1 MASSESD
8 SHHMVL
14 RPDKTR
20 VFHLFQLLFRTKLDG
35 HVSIE
40 TPIGM
45 EIDWEKRRWAV
56 FISVLL
62 QKILMFIRKPMA
74 WFGSA
79 IEYWLNLVAKNHGF
93 ISLVFNILT
102 GPWSSWGTTIAGTV
116 RRATSAEK
124 PSKLLYRLIVILVAI
139 LLKWQLRRKIR
150 LEQD

>member
-102 GPWSSWGTTIAGTV
+102 GPYTCMFNFNKS
-116 RRATSAEK
+116 
-124 PSKLLYRLIVILVAI
+124 LYSCLQMEFLGYYNCWNGKKSYISRKAI
-139 LLKWQLRRKIR
+139 
-150 LEQD
+150 